1 MFNRVADIVRRLDL
15 VGNATLAYIVVLVFI
30 AIVGPWLGLADPTKI
45 SRNVLDPP
53 SSSALLGTDHL
64 GRDQLARMVTGVR
77 VSLVVGFVAATMAI
91 IVGVAIGATAG
102 FLGGRVDMVLMR
114 ITEIF
119 QVMPMLI
126 IAVAIVAFIGPGLL
140 NIIGVIALLSWAQTA
155 RVMRSEVLR
164 VRNLGY
170 VDAVRCLGY
179 PERTLLLREVV
190 PNALPA
196 VMPLIALCV
205 AAAILQEASISFLG
219 LGSPDTITWGLL
231 LHEGQKQI
239 LRAWWLTVFPGLAVF
254 ATVLAFNLFGDAVG
268 HALNPRR
275 AEKSTR

>member
-102 FLGGRVDMVLMR
+102 YLGGRVDMVLMR